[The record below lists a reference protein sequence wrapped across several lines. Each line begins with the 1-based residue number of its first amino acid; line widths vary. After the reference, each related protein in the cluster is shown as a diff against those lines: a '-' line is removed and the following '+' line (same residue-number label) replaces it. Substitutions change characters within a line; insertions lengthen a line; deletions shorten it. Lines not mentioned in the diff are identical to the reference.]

1 LDSDSAEQNSPKT
14 TPNFMPRFPFSL
26 RNAREDVLFKIIKC
40 FGFLKYIT
48 GIASALPRVREA

>member
-26 RNAREDVLFKIIKC
+26 RNAREGVLFKIIKC
-40 FGFLKYIT
+40 FGFLKYIAGT
-48 GIASALPRVREA
+48 CSCVTTS